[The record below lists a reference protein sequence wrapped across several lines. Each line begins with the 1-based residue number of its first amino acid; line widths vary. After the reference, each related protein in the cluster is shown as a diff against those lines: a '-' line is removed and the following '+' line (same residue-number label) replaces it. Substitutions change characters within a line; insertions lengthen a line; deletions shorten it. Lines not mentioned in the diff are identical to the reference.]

1 MKQVELFVS
10 IIRKS
15 AISIITVA
23 FVVSAPSLARPE
35 EVPEWTLR
43 QCLRM
48 AFQNNPHLQSSKFG
62 IMENEAR
69 IREARAK
76 YYPWLNI
83 GASAG
88 RYSNAETPDGAGSA
102 SRESYQAGIYASYT
116 LFEGFGREAEN
127 DAAKAALEASR
138 ARYTQISS
146 DLARDVT
153 EIYYR
158 LLQSRRMVTV
168 AQKSLERAEVLLDY
182 ARARFENGLA
192 SRSDILK
199 TKVERSNSDLT
210 LIRARN
216 SLLAASGHLNTLLGR
231 PANKLIRI
239 KDDMESGMLDLTLD
253 SLSVRADV
261 EDLINTA
268 YKSRPELR
276 ELNQQ
281 MKAQRAAIR
290 MARSDYFPTIALDG
304 NYTYNG
310 ESASDLNGTS
320 YIGLS
325 LSVPLFS
332 GFARPAR
339 SEQESWELRV
349 LEKVGQSLQNQISL
363 EVWEAYLAVKEAYE
377 RNMSN
382 RIYYGNAVENL
393 RIAEGEYRE
402 GVGSMPEVI
411 DAETAL
417 VSAEENYVEALADFQ
432 ISLAELKRAVGS
444 DDIEE
449 IIQ

>member
-1 MKQVELFVS
+1 MKHKELFVS

-15 AISIITVA
+15 TILIITVA
-23 FVVSAPSLARPE
+23 FVAAAPSLARPE

-48 AFQNNPHLQSSKFG
+48 AYQNNPQLQSSKFG
-62 IMENEAR
+62 VRENEAR
-69 IREARAK
+69 IREARAR

-88 RYSNAETPDGAGSA
+88 RYGYEATPGRTGST

-116 LFEGFGREAEN
+116 LFEGFGRTAEN
-127 DAAKAALEASR
+127 DAARAAFEASR
-138 ARYTQISS
+138 ARYTQNSS

-153 EIYYR
+153 GTYYR

-168 AQKSLERAEVLLDY
+168 AHKSLKRAEVHLDY

-192 SRSDILK
+192 SKSDILK
-199 TKVERSNSDLT
+199 SKVERSSADLA

-216 SLLAASGHLNTLLGR
+216 SLLAASGHLNMLLGR

-239 KDDMESGMLDLTLD
+239 KDDMESGMLDISLD

-281 MKAQRAAIR
+281 LKAQRAAIR
-290 MARSDYFPTIALDG
+290 MARSDYFPTISLDG
-304 NYTYNG
+304 NYTYTG
-310 ESASDLNGTS
+310 DRASDLTGTS
-320 YIGLS
+320 YIGVS
-325 LSVPLFS
+325 LSMPLFS
-332 GFARPAR
+332 GFSRPAR

-349 LEKVGQSLQNQISL
+349 LEKVVQNIQNQISL

-377 RNMSN
+377 RNISN
-382 RIYYGNAVENL
+382 EIYYGNAVENL